1 MSDEKIWKDGN
12 MSGIDERPKKKAKL
26 DYFTF
31 PLGNPEFPEIS
42 LDGVD
47 RALRY
52 RRDTGPI
59 SFRYPIQYPRFCP
72 YCGEGAGSIE
82 HHATVAD
89 YVDNSLHYVFVC
101 MACGNTIRM
110 ITDGGTLND

>member
-1 MSDEKIWKDGN
+1 
-12 MSGIDERPKKKAKL
+12 MSGRDERPKKKTRL

-31 PLGNPEFPEIS
+31 PLGDLEFPEVS

-52 RRDTGPI
+52 RRGTGSI
-59 SFRYPIQYPRFCP
+59 SFRYPIPYPRRCP

-89 YVDNSLHYVFVC
+89 YVDNSLHYAFVC
-101 MACGNTIRM
+101 MACGNTIGVIRV
-110 ITDGGTLND
+110 GGNLND